1 MKKVVELVRDFY
13 VKTIG
18 LLSCH
23 KGVPFV
29 LAHGGI
35 HLFLLVVL
43 CITSIWMFF
52 QLREINIASFN
63 QISYTFYGD
72 TLNNYKLDY
81 MVFEKDMRRRSG
93 YQCNFKDIQLT
104 YGYVKDTTKTDMRIV
119 NPIKIDDDRYN
130 CDLVSVVRYVTKNSL
145 KDTLINKKQQFKT
158 NSLNQW
164 LRTIMISNH
173 ERLYYCYSTLKDKTH
188 IFYRVTHAK
197 DRLIEW
203 EKNTPLFNYWMG
215 IVMKKDVKLN
225 NKSYIKIYI
234 NDINPNNAVYGIE
247 QPIIIEKIVP
257 KPTVQ
262 NMNEIVYKGRELE
275 QVISQ
280 QGIYVSGVDPIK
292 KEKAERKNLYFT
304 VALGTMITFM
314 LDIIVQLVLK
324 WRKLKT
330 QYEKS

>member
-1 MKKVVELVRDFY
+1 MKTVFESIKLFY
-13 VKTIG
+13 TKIIH

-35 HLFLLVVL
+35 HFFLLIILGV
-43 CITSIWMFF
+43 TSIWMFF

-81 MVFEKDMRRRSG
+81 LAFEKDMRRRPG
-93 YQCNFKDIQLT
+93 YQYNFKDIQFT
-104 YGYVKDTTKTDMRIV
+104 YGYVKDTAKTDIKII
-119 NPIKIDDDRYN
+119 NPIKKDDDRCN

-145 KDTLINKKQQFKT
+145 RDTLINIKSKFRP
-158 NSLNQW
+158 NCFNQW

-173 ERLYYCYSTLKDKTH
+173 ERLYYCYSTLQDKTH
-188 IFYRVTHAK
+188 VFYRVTHAR
-197 DRLIEW
+197 DHLIEW
-203 EKNTPLFNYWMG
+203 ERDTPLFNYWIG
-215 IVMKKDVKLN
+215 IVLKKDVKLN
-225 NKSYIKIYI
+225 NKSYIKIYF
-234 NDINPNNAVYGIE
+234 NDINPSNAVYGIV
-247 QPIIIEKIVP
+247 QPIIIEKIEP
-257 KPTVQ
+257 KPTTQ
-262 NMNEIVYKGRELE
+262 TMNEIVYKGKELE

-292 KEKAERKNLYFT
+292 KDSAERKNLYLT
-304 VALGTMITFM
+304 VAFGTIIAFM
-314 LDIIVQLVLK
+314 LDIIVQLILK

-330 QYEKS
+330 QT